1 MKNPLNLFNNHNK
14 QLEFVSHIINASSP
28 KLDFYLLIAL
38 ATIITSFGIIAD
50 NLVLIIAG
58 MIIAPLLS
66 SLLAISLGISVNS
79 WPLIFRSAK
88 TFFLSSSISFLTAL
102 LIGLVFPLQENS
114 WPLIQ
119 KMEVSYFSFFIAL
132 IVGLTAAYTWKKP
145 EIRDALPGIAIAV
158 TLVPPLASLGL
169 IIASLQLNQFNQVFQ
184 YFLLNVLGILLAGLL
199 LFFIPNLSHMLKAK
213 KMAEKQVKSDQTN

>member
-1 MKNPLNLFNNHNK
+1 MKNPLNYFNKDNK

-38 ATIITSFGIIAD
+38 ATAIASFGIIAD

-79 WPLIFRSAK
+79 WQLIWRSTK
-88 TFFLSSSISFLTAL
+88 TFILSSSISFTTAL
-102 LIGLVFPLQENS
+102 LIGLLFPLTSTS

-132 IVGLTAAYTWKKP
+132 IVGLTAAYTWKKS

-158 TLVPPLASLGL
+158 TLVPPIASLGL
-169 IIASLQLNQFNQVFQ
+169 IVASSQINQFNQIFQ

-213 KMAEKQVKSDQTN
+213 KIAEKEVKNDQAN

>member
-1 MKNPLNLFNNHNK
+1 MKNPLNIFNNHNK

-28 KLDFYLLIAL
+28 KFDFYLLIAL
-38 ATIITSFGIIAD
+38 ATAITSFGIIAD

-79 WPLIFRSAK
+79 WSLIWRSSR
-88 TFFLSSSISFLTAL
+88 TFLLSVSISFLTAL
-102 LIGLVFPLQENS
+102 LIGLVFPLNQNS

-119 KMEVSYFSFFIAL
+119 KMEVSYFSFFIAI
-132 IVGLTAAYTWKKP
+132 IVGLTAAYTWKKS

-158 TLVPPLASLGL
+158 TLVPPIASLGL
-169 IIASLQLNQFNQVFQ
+169 IVSSQQINEFDQVFQ

-199 LFFIPNLSHMLKAK
+199 LFFIPNLSRMLKAK
-213 KMAEKQVKSDQTN
+213 KIAEKEVKNDKIT

>member
-1 MKNPLNLFNNHNK
+1 MKNPLNLFSSHNK

-38 ATIITSFGIIAD
+38 ATAIASFGIIAN

-79 WPLIFRSAK
+79 WRLIWRSSK
-88 TFFLSSSISFLTAL
+88 TFGLSSSISFLTAL
-102 LIGLVFPLQENS
+102 LIGLIFPLNQNS

-119 KMEVSYFSFFIAL
+119 KMEVSYFSFAIA
-132 IVGLTAAYTWKKP
+132 IVVGLTAAYTWKKT

-158 TLVPPLASLGL
+158 TLVPPIASLGL
-169 IIASLQLNQFNQVFQ
+169 IVTSWEIGLFNQVFQ

-199 LFFIPNLSHMLKAK
+199 LFFIPKLSHMLKAK
-213 KMAEKQVKSDQTN
+213 KIAEKQVKND